1 MKKQGVGS
9 ALLEVMNRST
19 EAAETWPK
27 ALRKSVVV
35 VVEKN
40 SLKMVDNH
48 LPPSEE
54 EGGEPDVYRLL
65 CQRAKAEP
73 WYVVEPSPIHGDTLS
88 SFVQLCLSFTPL
100 QGS

>member
-19 EAAETWPK
+19 ETAETWPK

-54 EGGEPDVYRLL
+54 E
-65 CQRAKAEP
+65 
-73 WYVVEPSPIHGDTLS
+73 
-88 SFVQLCLSFTPL
+88 
-100 QGS
+100 